1 MKMYK
6 AIRFAVL
13 LMVVTGFAL
22 TAGAGTT
29 VVEEI
34 IAQVNDHPIL
44 LSEYKRSLE
53 QLRADMSQEAK
64 GLELE
69 ARVGEKAKDALR
81 DLIDQQLLVQ
91 QASEMGINPDAD
103 VVKRLDAIRT
113 QMNLPSMEALE
124 EAVHKQGM
132 NYEDFK
138 QNLKESIQT
147 QQVISR
153 EVGSR
158 IQITPKEISDYYDK
172 HKSELSRPEGVRI
185 QEILVITEGKSGEEL
200 TALEAKAGEALK
212 KAQAGEDFSELAKKY
227 SDDGSAA
234 NGGNVGFFEKGNMA
248 TEIETVAYALKKN
261 QVSDV
266 IKTKFGFLILKLLE
280 HTLAGVPP
288 LAEADQMI
296 HERLYY
302 ERIQP
307 ALREY
312 LGGLRRD
319 SFIVVKSGYVDSGA
333 VPAKQASSEKP

>member
-200 TALEAKAGEALK
+200 TALEANAG
-212 KAQAGEDFSELAKKY
+212 
-227 SDDGSAA
+227 
-234 NGGNVGFFEKGNMA
+234 
-248 TEIETVAYALKKN
+248 
-261 QVSDV
+261 
-266 IKTKFGFLILKLLE
+266 
-280 HTLAGVPP
+280 
-288 LAEADQMI
+288 
-296 HERLYY
+296 
-302 ERIQP
+302 
-307 ALREY
+307 
-312 LGGLRRD
+312 
-319 SFIVVKSGYVDSGA
+319 
-333 VPAKQASSEKP
+333 